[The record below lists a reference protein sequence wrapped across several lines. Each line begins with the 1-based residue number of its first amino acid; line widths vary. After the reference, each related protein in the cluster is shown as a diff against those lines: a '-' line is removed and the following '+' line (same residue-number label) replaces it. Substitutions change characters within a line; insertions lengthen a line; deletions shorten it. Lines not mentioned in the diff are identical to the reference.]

1 VGAVNLGELWHQ
13 ASRGPVLP
21 LVLMA
26 VLLGFSSL
34 YSMGETAFMALSR
47 ARARQ
52 LSERGGASAKLIED
66 MVAEPNRVLGTVLVG
81 NNLANIA
88 ASAIATA
95 LFIGAFGPSAVT
107 VATLVMTVVIL
118 LVSEITPKT
127 YAAHNPDVVALRLVR
142 FLNASARLFTPVVRA
157 LTAVGVGVIR
167 AAGGKVEGGKFVTED
182 EIRTLVDVGEEQG
195 LLEAEE
201 REMIQGIFELGDTVV
216 REVMVPRI
224 DIDAVEDDATLEDA
238 WRLVIHSGHSRVPV
252 YHDTIDDI
260 VGVIYARDILAFIKE
275 RPPETRVAE
284 LMRPAYYVPETK
296 KVDELLADFRRVRT
310 HMAVVLDEYGGTAG
324 LVTIEDLLEEIVG
337 EIQDEYD
344 REDAPVRQLG
354 PDWLEADGRVT
365 VDELREHWD
374 IPLPDEDV
382 DTLGGLILHLL
393 GRAPVQGEKLRY
405 DGLEITVTTVV
416 GRRVKRLQIRRV
428 PDAPADAPTP
438 RQGPD
443 TGGSEDQDADA
454 GG

>member
-1 VGAVNLGELWHQ
+1 
-13 ASRGPVLP
+13 
-21 LVLMA
+21 MA
-26 VLLGFSSL
+26 ILLAFSSL
-34 YSMGETAFMALSR
+34 YSMAETAVMALSR

-52 LSERGGASAKLIED
+52 LAERGTPRGKLIEQ
-66 MVAEPNRVLGTVLVG
+66 MVEAPNRVLGTVLVG

-95 LFIGAFGPSAVT
+95 LFLRAFGQSGVT
-107 VATLVMTVVIL
+107 IATLVMTVVIL

-127 YAAHNPDVVALRLVR
+127 YAAHNPDIVAVRLVR
-142 FLNASARLFTPVVRA
+142 FLEGSARLFTPVVRV
-157 LTAVGVGVIR
+157 LTAVGVSVIR
-167 AAGGKVEGGKFVTED
+167 MAGGKAEGGKFVTEE

-224 DIDAVEDDATLEDA
+224 DIDAVHDDATLEDA
-238 WRLVIHSGHSRVPV
+238 WRLVIHSGHSRIPV
-252 YHDTIDDI
+252 YHATIDDI
-260 VGVIYARDILAFIKE
+260 VGVIYARDILAFVKE

-296 KVDELLADFRRVRT
+296 KVDEMLADFRRART

-344 REDAPVRQLG
+344 REDAPVRQTARDL
-354 PDWLEADGRVT
+354 LEADGRVT
-365 VDELREHWD
+365 VDELREHWE

-382 DTLGGLILHLL
+382 DTLGGLVLHLL
-393 GRAPVQGEKLRY
+393 GRAPVEGEKLRY
-405 DGLEITVTTVV
+405 DGLEFTVATVV
-416 GRRVKRLQIRRV
+416 GRRVKRLQIRRLEGERGG
-428 PDAPADAPTP
+428 DENRGAGDGRRP
-438 RQGPD
+438 RAEEGDDRDGDDGRDQGQP
-443 TGGSEDQDADA
+443 G
-454 GG
+454 